1 MPQTNEDTMK
11 NSQHTEQTTPAENDN
26 ISQFFNTAP
35 EANLDETTEKRQKK
49 IKKQEHK
56 IYRI

>member
-35 EANLDETTEKRQKK
+35 EANLDEKRQKK